1 MEIYNF
7 IKLVHPYIKGGI
19 EVIGL
24 LIIIYGVLK
33 ATFLFIKSGF
43 NFASKEVK
51 YELIKA
57 SALTLEFFLAA
68 EIISTINFRDW
79 KDLVEIAAIIV
90 IRTIITFIIHWE
102 IKGSFKSKESVLY
115 ENELENQA
123 N

>member
-1 MEIYNF
+1 M
-7 IKLVHPYIKGGI
+7 
-19 EVIGL
+19 
-24 LIIIYGVLK
+24 
-33 ATFLFIKSGF
+33 
-43 NFASKEVK
+43 
-51 YELIKA
+51 IKA